1 VVEGMKWVFRQ
12 HYHQERGVAVFLGAG
27 NFSQGGWKA
36 GAVREGFRKVVEQPS
51 RPSTFDRP
59 DGLVIMDDF
68 RTSRVSSS
76 VHARQPCE
84 LHLPNDR
91 PRPADWVPP
100 AGQVDQ
106 RLVRPAWSLRH
117 AKDEP
122 PAPAQ
127 SPPGPVPRPQAPPW
141 GRRLDRDT
149 NGCLNFQ
156 RIGESMQPP
165 LELCSWKDREALPPV
180 GKEYQQ
186 RYMRVIDR
194 LPKPPQAPRSSQEAT
209 PAAAS
214 EPGPSTP
221 PPAKLSKRIGESR
234 WRPLELCWWS
244 DQGALPAK
252 GKEYPGLGYKR
263 LRDKPPLAQKQ
274 QHAGAHSYLV
284 AGWPCHIA
292 LARTG
297 TPGPAAASTALP
309 AMASLASQGLRGLAV
324 DGRGPSRSPH
334 LTSRSL
340 CCGAGTAMMELKPS
354 LLPVMPS
361 STVLEQALHPALHRL
376 APPPSKRSVDELMAT
391 SPAFVEQSEPTPV
404 PDNSLTLEQR
414 AVGCMLSAMCGNAL
428 GAPVAND
435 RHWQVMRMF
444 PRGLTEFWGVDF
456 SAIKP
461 VKRGHF
467 TGDYQMLVA
476 TARSLAR
483 AQGRFPSVE
492 EQAVELAVSCD
503 PAGRRYSPYAEVLLD
518 GLRGGQPI
526 VRGLPHLAQSFLAQ
540 SQAQLASTA
549 TDRQERQPWGPAD
562 NGAAARVAPVALAC
576 AARGASL
583 AELEAAVNAMCE
595 VTHPH
600 PLGRDGAWVVAAA
613 LHWLLAHHPG
623 CRVAASQQLRQPVL
637 SRSRQGTRQH
647 HANGN
652 VNSLGNADVLLPKPA
667 ASEQPDHSTP
677 EALLEFLESVARTED
692 MRGKLQLLRSNLLQ
706 VSPVTSWPTFY
717 ASRDWQR
724 LVQVVSRL
732 TYHDYATSGTEAAA
746 VALWALVTH
755 WQLPRQAICVAAT
768 WGGSAPVTTQI
779 VGALAGAAH
788 GSMWIPD
795 SWMQGVENGPD
806 PSSLSTRDSL
816 TQPFGQAEGL
826 QGSGLGVAAQGVAAQ
841 GLTAQDASQEAS
853 QGQQEVEQGMRP
865 GTMAEGS
872 EAFPLPGATALQGIR
887 DEPVRG
893 LMWCPV
899 VDPRKPPQ
907 APRSSQAA
915 TLAAASEP
923 RPSTPPPAKRTK
935 AEQAAEPNKGKG
947 KAQGKAAK
955 AKPAPQPGRWL
966 DRDCNAALNM
976 QRVGQSRWRPLEL
989 CYWKDQGA
997 LPAKGKE
1004 YPGLGYKRLQDK
1016 PPSAQNQQPAGAQ

>member
-1 VVEGMKWVFRQ
+1 
-12 HYHQERGVAVFLGAG
+12 
-27 NFSQGGWKA
+27 
-36 GAVREGFRKVVEQPS
+36 
-51 RPSTFDRP
+51 
-59 DGLVIMDDF
+59 
-68 RTSRVSSS
+68 
-76 VHARQPCE
+76 
-84 LHLPNDR
+84 
-91 PRPADWVPP
+91 
-100 AGQVDQ
+100 
-106 RLVRPAWSLRH
+106 
-117 AKDEP
+117 
-122 PAPAQ
+122 
-127 SPPGPVPRPQAPPW
+127 
-141 GRRLDRDT
+141 
-149 NGCLNFQ
+149 
-156 RIGESMQPP
+156 
-165 LELCSWKDREALPPV
+165 
-180 GKEYQQ
+180 
-186 RYMRVIDR
+186 
-194 LPKPPQAPRSSQEAT
+194 
-209 PAAAS
+209 
-214 EPGPSTP
+214 
-221 PPAKLSKRIGESR
+221 
-234 WRPLELCWWS
+234 
-244 DQGALPAK
+244 
-252 GKEYPGLGYKR
+252 
-263 LRDKPPLAQKQ
+263 
-274 QHAGAHSYLV
+274 
-284 AGWPCHIA
+284 
-292 LARTG
+292 
-297 TPGPAAASTALP
+297 
-309 AMASLASQGLRGLAV
+309 
-324 DGRGPSRSPH
+324 
-334 LTSRSL
+334 
-340 CCGAGTAMMELKPS
+340 MMELKPS

-414 AVGCMLSAMCGNAL
+414 AVGCMLAAMCGNAL

-444 PRGLTEFWGVDF
+444 PRGLTEFWGMDF

-483 AQGRFPSVE
+483 AQGRLPSVE

-562 NGAAARVAPVALAC
+562 NGAAARIAPVALAC

-779 VGALAGAAH
+779 VGVLAGAAH

-795 SWMQGVENGPD
+795 SWMQGVENAPD

-826 QGSGLGVAAQGVAAQ
+826 QGLGLGVASQGV
-841 GLTAQDASQEAS
+841 TAQDASQEAS

-887 DEPVRG
+887 DEVIQLARQLVAKG
-893 LMWCPV
+893 
-899 VDPRKPPQ
+899 Q
-907 APRSSQAA
+907 GSSQ
-915 TLAAASEP
+915 
-923 RPSTPPPAKRTK
+923 
-935 AEQAAEPNKGKG
+935 
-947 KAQGKAAK
+947 
-955 AKPAPQPGRWL
+955 
-966 DRDCNAALNM
+966 
-976 QRVGQSRWRPLEL
+976 
-989 CYWKDQGA
+989 
-997 LPAKGKE
+997 
-1004 YPGLGYKRLQDK
+1004 
-1016 PPSAQNQQPAGAQ
+1016 